1 MPAVIP
7 LYDLR
12 RPLTVT
18 VHGDM
23 GLVDG
28 EVVAVGQQELRF
40 WCREDLLVGTRHDL
54 RVDLGPG
61 AGNADLEIVIRKQEG
76 PWRARGF
83 GHACTWSGH
92 SADQRRRL
100 LAVVQAQ
107 LPEARFTTA
116 PSTEPDVAGAT
127 SARQPR
133 PGSPKTPGLDVMVA
147 NGSPPT
153 VAVTLSTPQ
162 ALRIALRVRDGRAVV
177 RIGEQT
183 DLGAGDRVL
192 LVLSLPDGTFQQHA
206 ASIVQSRAG
215 MFARSDILA
224 LNNRAHVERL
234 LKSAGVT
241 R

>member
-1 MPAVIP
+1 MSAPAP

-12 RPLTVT
+12 RSLTVT

-28 EVVAVGQQELRF
+28 EVIAVGQQELRF

-61 AGNADLEIVIRKQEG
+61 AGNADLEVVIRKQEG
-76 PWRARGF
+76 LLRGRGF

-100 LAVVQAQ
+100 LAVVQSQ
-107 LPEARFTTA
+107 LPEAQFPAVSSASSDSETA
-116 PSTEPDVAGAT
+116 PRE
-127 SARQPR
+127 RQPQR
-133 PGSPKTPGLDVMVA
+133 GAPETPGYAVMVA
-147 NGSPPT
+147 PGSTPT
-153 VAVTLSTPQ
+153 VAVTLSTSQ
-162 ALRIALRVRDGRAVV
+162 ALRVALRVRESRAVV

-183 DLGAGDRVL
+183 DLEAGDRIL
-192 LVLSLPDGTFQQHA
+192 LVLRLPDGTFQQHA
-206 ASIVQSRAG
+206 ASVAQSRAG
-215 MFARSDILA
+215 MFARSDTLA
-224 LNNRAHVERL
+224 PAARAHLARML
-234 LKSAGVT
+234 ASAGVL